1 FCTLIKSDLHSMHDD
16 MPDGMR
22 WHLRDGPSY
31 ESACSRCEVRV
42 TLHMPHDM
50 DSLLDALRWRK
61 QAKNPP
67 SLGGRIIVAD
77 VNVDNVQLMVGDRLE
92 PSRDLPDTVKLDTSR
107 LPITITFWRTRRD
120 HKGRSTDCV
129 THRRPMFDRCIGT
142 NVRDNLAVDELH
154 CLYCGPMMRYV
165 SACMWRVVLPNTWNF
180 NGTVDQIV
188 TQAGR
193 QISGELKVWQRDNN
207 APFGMRLGAI
217 TPNMLGKRKGWTT
230 RGAIGYK

>member
-42 TLHMPHDM
+42 TLHTPHDM
-50 DSLLDALRWRK
+50 GSLLDALRWRK

-77 VNVDNVQLMVGDRLE
+77 VNVNNVQLLVGDRLE
-92 PSRDLPDTVKLDTSR
+92 LSRDLPGTVKLDTSR
-107 LPITITFWRTRRD
+107 LPITIIWRTRRD

-129 THRRPMFDRCIGT
+129 THRCPMLDRCIGT
-142 NVRDNLAVDELH
+142 NVHDNLAVDELH
-154 CLYCGPMMRYV
+154 CLYFGPMMRYV
-165 SACMWRVVLPNTWNF
+165 SACMWRVVLANTWNF

-188 TQAGR
+188 AQAAR

-207 APFGMRLGAI
+207 VPFEMRPGAI
-217 TPNMLGKRKGWTT
+217 TPNMLGKRKGCTT
-230 RGAIGYK
+230 RDAIGCK